1 MIIVTSHRAREGR
14 SMTETTADLA
24 IRYGAAWA
32 AHDPDAIVALHTD
45 DTVFHMH
52 GGGDPVQGRPAVRE
66 AIVAIFAQAPDL
78 RFDRKTVYFGD
89 GHIVTEYEMCGTAEG
104 VSFACDGVDVFAL
117 SDGRI
122 ARKDTYLD
130 WGSLQQQLGRDP
142 VAQSQ
147 PA

>member
-1 MIIVTSHRAREGR
+1 
-14 SMTETTADLA
+14 
-24 IRYGAAWA
+24 
-32 AHDPDAIVALHTD
+32 
-45 DTVFHMH
+45 
-52 GGGDPVQGRPAVRE
+52 
-66 AIVAIFAQAPDL
+66 
-78 RFDRKTVYFGD
+78 
-89 GHIVTEYEMCGTAEG
+89 MCGTAEG

>member
-1 MIIVTSHRAREGR
+1 
-14 SMTETTADLA
+14 MTETTVDLA
-24 IRYGAAWA
+24 VRYGAAWA

-52 GGGDPVQGRPAVRE
+52 GGGDPAHGRPAVRR
-66 AIVAIFAQAPDL
+66 AIVAIFAQSPICGST
-78 RFDRKTVYFGD
+78 KTVYFGE
-89 GHIVTEYEMCGTAEG
+89 GHIVTEYEMCGTADG

-130 WGSLQQQLGRDP
+130 SGSLQQQLGHDP
-142 VAQSQ
+142 LAQSQ

>member
-1 MIIVTSHRAREGR
+1 
-14 SMTETTADLA
+14 MTDTTTDLA

-52 GGGDPVQGRPAVRE
+52 GGGDPAEGRSAVRE
-66 AIVAIFAQAPDL
+66 AIVAIFEQSPDL
-78 RFDRKTVYFGD
+78 RFDRKTVYFGE
-89 GHIVTEYEMCGTAEG
+89 GHIVSEYEMCGTADG
-104 VSFACDGVDVFAL
+104 TPFACDGVDVFAL

-130 WGSLQQQLGRDP
+130 WGTLHAQIGRDLT
-142 VAQSQ
+142 AQTQS
-147 PA
+147 A

>member
-1 MIIVTSHRAREGR
+1 VPRRLGEQSARRWESARRRRCGR
-14 SMTETTADLA
+14 STLPPSACRSPA
-24 IRYGAAWA
+24 R
-32 AHDPDAIVALHTD
+32 
-45 DTVFHMH
+45 H
-52 GGGDPVQGRPAVRE
+52 GGGDPAEGRPAVRE
-66 AIVAIFAQAPDL
+66 AIVVIFAQAPDL